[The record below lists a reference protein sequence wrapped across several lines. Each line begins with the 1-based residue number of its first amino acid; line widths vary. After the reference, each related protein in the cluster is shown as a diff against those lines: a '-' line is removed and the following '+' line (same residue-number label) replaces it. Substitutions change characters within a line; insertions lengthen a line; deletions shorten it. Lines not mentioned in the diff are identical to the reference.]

1 MASDRC
7 FHVRE
12 EEEEEEEEQR
22 SQVCEWIERKK
33 KKEGT
38 KGGRREGNRPL
49 TQTHTH
55 RHTHTLSL
63 PPFLPCPH
71 PLSFPASLSFPFC
84 RWCEQG
90 VYWFFLL
97 VSVILL
103 AAAGAIPTWFNSDS
117 SNGSCGPITY
127 SLDRTQADSIH
138 LWNEQV
144 WEYDAEYWMFSAFAL
159 AAAGTLLLLACIAS
173 LCVSCCCSCCVSAI
187 AFMLGTATLAT
198 LASVV
203 LFAGGLPDTTLVDGS
218 NDEPR
223 TPSVCVRVCV

>member
-7 FHVRE
+7 FH
-12 EEEEEEEEQR
+12 
-22 SQVCEWIERKK
+22 
-33 KKEGT
+33 
-38 KGGRREGNRPL
+38 
-49 TQTHTH
+49 
-55 RHTHTLSL
+55 
-63 PPFLPCPH
+63 
-71 PLSFPASLSFPFC
+71 
-84 RWCEQG
+84 G

-223 TPSVCVRVCV
+223 TPSVFDVCPCERAAAFDAGTCAFGLGLLLGAASAVSMFIATGMECLLRDTRTRQVYPISDEERMFYE